1 MKTFT
6 VYLSETEKFKRLKI
20 EKIIKK
26 VDINL
31 EIKNKVMSSTIV
43 KFYAVNCTYNEDFI
57 EIHAIMELYNIS
69 LKRFINGIKK

>member
-20 EKIIKK
+20 EKIIKEI
-26 VDINL
+26 DINI
-31 EIKNKVMSSTIV
+31 EIHKKVIAATIA

-69 LKRFINGIKK
+69 LKGFINGIKK